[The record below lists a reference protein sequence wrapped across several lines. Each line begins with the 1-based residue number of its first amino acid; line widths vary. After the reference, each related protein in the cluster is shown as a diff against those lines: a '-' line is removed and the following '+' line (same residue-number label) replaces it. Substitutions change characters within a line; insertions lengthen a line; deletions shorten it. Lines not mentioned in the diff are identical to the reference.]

1 MGFVSARQ
9 KEQEETGQPNREDEA
24 GDEEFPREVTML
36 ADITMEVS
44 FTATVN
50 SEEELQEFKDRF
62 WKGDEIDF
70 HDVNHE
76 WDAEY
81 SINDSVGWVSEI
93 SGFEEGRD

>member
-1 MGFVSARQ
+1 MGFVGSRHRE
-9 KEQEETGQPNREDEA
+9 EQETGIKNTEDQDS
-24 GDEEFPREVTML
+24 DEEFPREVTML

-81 SINDSVGWVSEI
+81 SINDSVGWVSDI